1 MEVCPGDPLSR
12 GHHAALPYSE
22 IPALI
27 RQLRTQNS
35 MAARALEFT
44 ILTAARS
51 GEVLGAVWT
60 EMDEQRK
67 IWTVPAARM
76 KAGIEHRVPLS
87 MPAMNILS
95 FRPAAADSALVFPGL
110 AEQRPLSSMAM
121 AMVLRRMDLPVTVH
135 GFRSSFRDWAAECT
149 SFAHETCE
157 MALAHTISNKAE
169 AAYRRGAQLE
179 KRRDL
184 MEAWARF
191 CDGGGPTSG
200 GVINK
205 RVAAGI
211 S

>member
-1 MEVCPGDPLSR
+1 MD
-12 GHHAALPYSE
+12 
-22 IPALI
+22 
-27 RQLRTQNS
+27 
-35 MAARALEFT
+35 F
-44 ILTAARS
+44 
-51 GEVLGAVWT
+51 GAHFA
-60 EMDEQRK
+60 
-67 IWTVPAARM
+67 IGPPSVPA
-76 KAGIEHRVPLS
+76 S
-87 MPAMNILS
+87 
-95 FRPAAADSALVFPGL
+95 
-110 AEQRPLSSMAM
+110 
-121 AMVLRRMDLPVTVH
+121 
-135 GFRSSFRDWAAECT
+135 
-149 SFAHETCE
+149 AHETCE